1 MPELLVTI
9 YTVWKVPD
17 LLSISDNVLDNDAG
31 KPSWGYMSSSGF
43 ISYSKGEFY
52 HEKNKT
58 AKN

>member
-1 MPELLVTI
+1 MPESLVTI
-9 YTVWKVPD
+9 YTVWRVSD
-17 LLSISDNVLDNDAG
+17 LLSISDKVLENDAG
-31 KPSWGYMSSSGF
+31 KHSWGYMSYSGF